1 MLEPSEI
8 LKAKILIVDDLPA
21 NVLLLE
27 RMLGGAGYESVTSTL
42 DPRAVC
48 ELHAKNRYDL
58 IVLDLQMPGMD
69 GFEVMEGLKR
79 IEKDG
84 YLPVLVITAQ
94 PDHKL
99 RALRAGA
106 RDFIS
111 KPFDVAE
118 VLTRVHNMLEVRL
131 LHVEIRRKN
140 DELKKL
146 FDQVVAERKV
156 SERLALHVP
165 PDSIAARLQARPDV
179 TADSFADVTVLIA
192 DIVGF
197 TELTPA
203 VSPERLALLLDEI
216 FTDLRRPREGAR
228 PQEDQDA
235 REFVHGRRRRARSQR
250 PIMRRGRRTCRST
263 WSTRWTASMSAAATR
278 CRCASASPPEP
289 VVAGVIGKR
298 MYLYDVWGDAVN
310 TASRMESH
318 GVAGRVQVS
327 ESTRRLL
334 GEPFLLEERGALEVE
349 GQGEL
354 KTWFVGGRGTAASP
368 MRQPAGCLKLRCPRT
383 GDRSITSATTRPTT
397 GQSVHAPP
405 NQWWTA
411 EYQSRVVGRKMK
423 PRMGHSRVGRGR

>member
-1 MLEPSEI
+1 MLEASDI
-8 LKAKILIVDDLPA
+8 LKAEILIVDDLRA
-21 NVLLLE
+21 NILLLE
-27 RMLGGAGYESVTSTL
+27 RMLGGAGYESITSTL
-42 DPRAVC
+42 DPRAVH
-48 ELHAKNRYDL
+48 ELHEKNLYDL

-69 GFEVMEGLKR
+69 GFQVMEGLKD

-106 RDFIS
+106 KDFIS

-179 TADSFADVTVLIA
+179 TADSFADVTVVIA

-203 VSPERLALLLDEI
+203 VRPEQLALLLDDI
-216 FTDLRRPREGAR
+216 FTGFDGLAKE
-228 PQEDQDA
+228 
-235 REFVHGRRRRARSQR
+235 
-250 PIMRRGRRTCRST
+250 RGLKKVKTLGNSY
-263 WSTRWTASMSAAATR
+263 MAAAGVPVPAGDHAAR
-278 CRCASASPPEP
+278 AAHVSLDMVDALDRFNERGGHSLQVRIGIASGA

-298 MYLYDVWGDAVN
+298 LYLYDVWGDAVN

-334 GEPFLLEERGALEVE
+334 GKPFLLEERGTLEVE
-349 GQGEL
+349 GKGEL
-354 KTWFVGGRGTAASP
+354 KTWFVGGRNAAVESTS
-368 MRQPAGCLKLRCPRT
+368 GKL
-383 GDRSITSATTRPTT
+383 
-397 GQSVHAPP
+397 
-405 NQWWTA
+405 
-411 EYQSRVVGRKMK
+411 
-423 PRMGHSRVGRGR
+423 

>member
-1 MLEPSEI
+1 MLKDADI
-8 LKAKILIVDDLPA
+8 RAAKVLVVDDQPA

-27 RMLGGAGYESVTSTL
+27 RMLSDAGYASITSTR

-48 ELHAKNRYDL
+48 DLHEKNRYDL

-69 GFEVMEGLKR
+69 GFQVMEGLKH
-79 IEKDG
+79 IEVDG

-106 RDFIS
+106 KDFIS

-118 VLTRVHNMLEVRL
+118 VLMRVHNMLEVRL
-131 LHVEIRRKN
+131 LHVEIQRKN

-179 TADSFADVTVLIA
+179 TADPFADVTVLVA
-192 DIVGF
+192 DVLGF
-197 TELTPA
+197 AAMTPA
-203 VSPERLALLLDEI
+203 VSPERLGLLLEEI
-216 FTDLRRPREGAR
+216 FTGFDGLAKERGLKRIKTLGNSYMATAGVPIPSGDHAARATHVSLDMVDALDHFNERSGYSLQVRIGIASGA
-228 PQEDQDA
+228 
-235 REFVHGRRRRARSQR
+235 
-250 PIMRRGRRTCRST
+250 
-263 WSTRWTASMSAAATR
+263 
-278 CRCASASPPEP
+278 

-310 TASRMESH
+310 IASRMESH

-327 ESTRRLL
+327 ESTQRLL
-334 GEPFLLEERGALEVE
+334 GAPFLLEERGVLEVE
-349 GQGEL
+349 GMGEV
-354 KTWFVGGRGTAASP
+354 KTWFVGGRN
-368 MRQPAGCLKLRCPRT
+368 
-383 GDRSITSATTRPTT
+383 SAL
-397 GQSVHAPP
+397 G
-405 NQWWTA
+405 
-411 EYQSRVVGRKMK
+411 
-423 PRMGHSRVGRGR
+423 

>member
-1 MLEPSEI
+1 MLEPAEI
-8 LKAKILIVDDLPA
+8 LKAKVLVVDDMQA

-27 RMLGGAGYESVTSTL
+27 RMLGGAGYTSVTSTV

-48 ELHAKNRYDL
+48 ALHEKHRYDL

-69 GFEVMEGLKR
+69 GFQVMEGLKP

-99 RALRAGA
+99 RALQAGA
-106 RDFIS
+106 KDFIS

-118 VLTRVHNMLEVRL
+118 VLMRVHNMLEVRL
-131 LHVEIRRKN
+131 LHLEVHRKN

-197 TELTPA
+197 ADLTPA
-203 VSPERLALLLDEI
+203 VSPERLALLLEEI
-216 FTDLRRPREGAR
+216 FTGFDGLAN
-228 PQEDQDA
+228 
-235 REFVHGRRRRARSQR
+235 QR
-250 PIMRRGRRTCRST
+250 GLKKIKTLGNSYM
-263 WSTRWTASMSAAATR
+263 AAAGVPVPAGDHAVRAAHLSLDMVEALDRFNERGGHSLQVRIGIATG
-278 CRCASASPPEP
+278 A

-298 MYLYDVWGDAVN
+298 LYLYDVWGDAVN

-334 GEPFLLEERGALEVE
+334 GESFLLEERGALQVE
-349 GQGEL
+349 GKGEVN
-354 KTWFVGGRGTAASP
+354 TWFVSGRNGAS
-368 MRQPAGCLKLRCPRT
+368 
-383 GDRSITSATTRPTT
+383 
-397 GQSVHAPP
+397 H
-405 NQWWTA
+405 
-411 EYQSRVVGRKMK
+411 
-423 PRMGHSRVGRGR
+423 

>member
-1 MLEPSEI
+1 MLEAAEI
-8 LKAKILIVDDLPA
+8 LKAKVLVVDDQPA

-27 RMLGGAGYESVTSTL
+27 RMLGGAGYTSITSTL

-48 ELHAKNRYDL
+48 ELHGKNRYDL
-58 IVLDLQMPGMD
+58 ILLDLQMPGMD
-69 GFEVMEGLKR
+69 GFEVMEGLKH

-99 RALRAGA
+99 RALGAGA
-106 RDFIS
+106 KDFIS

-118 VLTRVHNMLEVRL
+118 VLTRVHNLLEVRL

-197 TELTPA
+197 TDLTPA
-203 VSPERLALLLDEI
+203 VSPEHLALLLEEI
-216 FTDLRRPREGAR
+216 FASFDGLAK
-228 PQEDQDA
+228 
-235 REFVHGRRRRARSQR
+235 QR
-250 PIMRRGRRTCRST
+250 GLKKIKTLGNSYM
-263 WSTRWTASMSAAATR
+263 AAAGVPVPAGDHAAQAANLSLDMVEALDR
-278 CRCASASPPEP
+278 FNERGGHALQVRIGIASGA

-310 TASRMESH
+310 IASRMESH

-334 GEPFLLEERGALEVE
+334 GAPFLLEERGALEVE
-349 GQGEL
+349 GQGEVQ
-354 KTWFVGGRGTAASP
+354 TWFVGGRNTTEGGHQLWQHEQTAS
-368 MRQPAGCLKLRCPRT
+368 
-383 GDRSITSATTRPTT
+383 
-397 GQSVHAPP
+397 
-405 NQWWTA
+405 
-411 EYQSRVVGRKMK
+411 
-423 PRMGHSRVGRGR
+423 

>member
-1 MLEPSEI
+1 MSDASDI
-8 LKAKILIVDDLPA
+8 LKAKVLIVDDLPA

-42 DPRAVC
+42 DPCGVC
-48 ELHAKNRYDL
+48 DLHGKNRYDL

-69 GFEVMEGLKR
+69 GFQVMEGLKH
-79 IEKDG
+79 IEQDG

-99 RALRAGA
+99 RALKAGA

-140 DELKKL
+140 AELKTL

-165 PDSIAARLQARPDV
+165 PDSIAARLPARPDV

-192 DIVGF
+192 DIVGL
-197 TELTPA
+197 TELAPA
-203 VSPERLALLLDEI
+203 ASPERLALLLDEI
-216 FTDLRRPREGAR
+216 FTGFDGFATERGLKRIKTLGNSYMAAGGVPVPSDDHAVRAAQVSLDLV
-228 PQEDQDA
+228 DA
-235 REFVHGRRRRARSQR
+235 LQR
-250 PIMRRGRRTCRST
+250 LNQRDGSSLQVRIGI
-263 WSTRWTASMSAAATR
+263 ATG
-278 CRCASASPPEP
+278 P

-327 ESTRRLL
+327 EGTRRRL
-334 GEPFLLEERGALEVE
+334 GDSFLLEERGALEVE
-349 GQGEL
+349 GQGEMQ
-354 KTWFVGGRGTAASP
+354 TWFVGRRSGAMAATA
-368 MRQPAGCLKLRCPRT
+368 G
-383 GDRSITSATTRPTT
+383 
-397 GQSVHAPP
+397 
-405 NQWWTA
+405 
-411 EYQSRVVGRKMK
+411 K
-423 PRMGHSRVGRGR
+423 P

>member
-8 LKAKILIVDDLPA
+8 LKARILIVDDLPA

-27 RMLGGAGYESVTSTL
+27 RMLAGAGYSSIASTL
-42 DPRAVC
+42 DPRAVHD
-48 ELHAKNRYDL
+48 LHDKNHYDL

-69 GFEVMEGLKR
+69 GFEVMEGLKHL
-79 IEKDG
+79 EQDG

-106 RDFIS
+106 KDFIS

-140 DELKKL
+140 EELKKL

-156 SERLALHVP
+156 SERLALHVA

-179 TADSFADVTVLIA
+179 TADSFTDVTVVIA

-203 VSPERLALLLDEI
+203 LSPERLTLLVDEI
-216 FTDLRRPREGAR
+216 FTAFDGLAKARGLRKIKTLGN
-228 PQEDQDA
+228 
-235 REFVHGRRRRARSQR
+235 SY
-250 PIMRRGRRTCRST
+250 M
-263 WSTRWTASMSAAATR
+263 AAAGVPVPSRDHAAQAVHMALDMVDALDRFNERGDRSLQVRIGIATG
-278 CRCASASPPEP
+278 A

-298 MYLYDVWGDAVN
+298 LYLYDVWGDAVN
-310 TASRMESH
+310 IASRMESH
-318 GVAGRVQVS
+318 GVAGRVQVA

-334 GEPFLLEERGALEVE
+334 GEGFVLEERGALEVPGE
-349 GQGEL
+349 GEL
-354 KTWFVGGRGTAASP
+354 KTWFVSGRNSAVASTA
-368 MRQPAGCLKLRCPRT
+368 G
-383 GDRSITSATTRPTT
+383 
-397 GQSVHAPP
+397 
-405 NQWWTA
+405 
-411 EYQSRVVGRKMK
+411 K
-423 PRMGHSRVGRGR
+423 P

>member
-1 MLEPSEI
+1 MLEASEI
-8 LKAKILIVDDLPA
+8 LKAKVLIVDDQPA

-27 RMLGGAGYESVTSTL
+27 RMLGGAGYESITSTL

-48 ELHAKNRYDL
+48 ELHKKNRYDL

-69 GFEVMEGLKR
+69 GFQVMEGLKQ
-79 IEKDG
+79 IEQDG

-99 RALRAGA
+99 RALQAGA

-118 VLTRVHNMLEVRL
+118 VLTRAHNMLEVRL
-131 LHVEIRRKN
+131 LHVAICRKN

-165 PDSIAARLQARPDV
+165 LDSIAARLQARPDV
-179 TADSFADVTVLIA
+179 TVDNFADVTVVIA

-203 VSPERLALLLDEI
+203 VSPERLALLLEEI
-216 FTDLRRPREGAR
+216 FTSFDRLAKE
-228 PQEDQDA
+228 
-235 REFVHGRRRRARSQR
+235 
-250 PIMRRGRRTCRST
+250 RGLKKVKTLGNSY
-263 WSTRWTASMSAAATR
+263 MAAAGMPAPSGDHAARAAHLSLDMVDALDR
-278 CRCASASPPEP
+278 CNEHSGYSLQVRIGIATGG

-334 GEPFLLEERGALEVE
+334 GEPFLLQERGLLEVE
-349 GQGEL
+349 GHGQL
-354 KTWFVGGRGTAASP
+354 KTWFLGGRNGA
-368 MRQPAGCLKLRCPRT
+368 L
-383 GDRSITSATTRPTT
+383 D
-397 GQSVHAPP
+397 
-405 NQWWTA
+405 
-411 EYQSRVVGRKMK
+411 
-423 PRMGHSRVGRGR
+423 

>member
-1 MLEPSEI
+1 MLEAAEI
-8 LKAKILIVDDLPA
+8 LKAKVLVVDDQQA

-27 RMLGGAGYESVTSTL
+27 RMLGAAGYASVTSTL

-48 ELHAKNRYDL
+48 ELHEKNRYDL

-69 GFEVMEGLKR
+69 GFQVMEGLKP

-99 RALRAGA
+99 RALQAGA
-106 RDFIS
+106 KDFIS

-118 VLTRVHNMLEVRL
+118 VLMRVHNMLEVRL
-131 LHVEIRRKN
+131 LHLEIHRKN

-179 TADSFADVTVLIA
+179 TADSFAEATVLIA

-197 TELTPA
+197 ADLTPA
-203 VSPERLALLLDEI
+203 VSPEQLALLLDEI
-216 FTDLRRPREGAR
+216 FTSFDGLAK
-228 PQEDQDA
+228 
-235 REFVHGRRRRARSQR
+235 QR
-250 PIMRRGRRTCRST
+250 GLKKIKTLGNSYM
-263 WSTRWTASMSAAATR
+263 AAAGVPVPSGDHAPQAVHAALDMLEALGHFNER
-278 CRCASASPPEP
+278 SDHSLQVRIGIASGA

-298 MYLYDVWGDAVN
+298 LYLYDVWGDAVN
-310 TASRMESH
+310 MASRMESH

-327 ESTRRLL
+327 ESTQRRL
-334 GEPFLLEERGALEVE
+334 GELFRLEERGALDVE
-349 GQGEL
+349 GKGEV
-354 KTWFVGGRGTAASP
+354 KTWFVGGRNNTEG
-368 MRQPAGCLKLRCPRT
+368 GH
-383 GDRSITSATTRPTT
+383 
-397 GQSVHAPP
+397 QSWQHEQTV
-405 NQWWTA
+405 
-411 EYQSRVVGRKMK
+411 S
-423 PRMGHSRVGRGR
+423 

>member
-1 MLEPSEI
+1 MLEPAEI
-8 LKAKILIVDDLPA
+8 LKAKVLVVDDMQA

-27 RMLGGAGYESVTSTL
+27 RMLGGAGYACVTSTV

-48 ELHAKNRYDL
+48 ALHEKNRYDL

-69 GFEVMEGLKR
+69 GFQVMEGLKP

-99 RALRAGA
+99 RALQAGA
-106 RDFIS
+106 KDFIS

-118 VLTRVHNMLEVRL
+118 VLMRVHNMLEVRL
-131 LHVEIRRKN
+131 LHLEVHRKN

-197 TELTPA
+197 SELTPA
-203 VSPERLALLLDEI
+203 VSPEQLALLLEEI
-216 FTDLRRPREGAR
+216 FTGFDGLAN
-228 PQEDQDA
+228 
-235 REFVHGRRRRARSQR
+235 QR
-250 PIMRRGRRTCRST
+250 GLKKIKTLGNSYM
-263 WSTRWTASMSAAATR
+263 AAAGVPVPAGDHAVRAAHLSLDMVEALDRFNERGGHSLQVRIGIATG
-278 CRCASASPPEP
+278 A

-298 MYLYDVWGDAVN
+298 LYLYDVWGDAVN

-334 GEPFLLEERGALEVE
+334 GESFLLEERGALQVE
-349 GQGEL
+349 GKGEVN
-354 KTWFVGGRGTAASP
+354 TWFVSGRNGAS
-368 MRQPAGCLKLRCPRT
+368 
-383 GDRSITSATTRPTT
+383 
-397 GQSVHAPP
+397 H
-405 NQWWTA
+405 
-411 EYQSRVVGRKMK
+411 
-423 PRMGHSRVGRGR
+423 

>member
-1 MLEPSEI
+1 MLEAPEI
-8 LKAKILIVDDLPA
+8 LKAKVLVVDDQPA
-21 NVLLLE
+21 NILLLE
-27 RMLGGAGYESVTSTL
+27 RMLGGAGYTSITSTL

-48 ELHAKNRYDL
+48 DLHEKNRYDL

-69 GFEVMEGLKR
+69 GFEVMEGLKHL
-79 IEKDG
+79 EKDG

-99 RALRAGA
+99 RALQAGA
-106 RDFIS
+106 KDFIS

-118 VLTRVHNMLEVRL
+118 VLMRVHNMLEVRL
-131 LHVEIRRKN
+131 LHLEVHRKN

-197 TELTPA
+197 ADLTPA
-203 VSPERLALLLDEI
+203 VSPEQLALLLEEI
-216 FTDLRRPREGAR
+216 FTGFDGLAN
-228 PQEDQDA
+228 
-235 REFVHGRRRRARSQR
+235 QR
-250 PIMRRGRRTCRST
+250 GLKKIKTLGNSYM
-263 WSTRWTASMSAAATR
+263 AAAGVPVP
-278 CRCASASPPEP
+278 ASDHAVRAAHLSLDMVEALDRFNERGGHSLQVRIGIATGA

-298 MYLYDVWGDAVN
+298 LYLYDVWGDAVN

-334 GEPFLLEERGALEVE
+334 GESFLLEERGALQVE
-349 GQGEL
+349 GKGEVN
-354 KTWFVGGRGTAASP
+354 TWFVSGRNGAS
-368 MRQPAGCLKLRCPRT
+368 
-383 GDRSITSATTRPTT
+383 
-397 GQSVHAPP
+397 H
-405 NQWWTA
+405 
-411 EYQSRVVGRKMK
+411 
-423 PRMGHSRVGRGR
+423 

>member
-1 MLEPSEI
+1 MLEAADI
-8 LKAKILIVDDLPA
+8 LKAKVLVVDDLPA

-27 RMLGGAGYESVTSTL
+27 RMLSGAGYAAVTSTL

-48 ELHAKNRYDL
+48 ELHGKNRYDL

-69 GFEVMEGLKR
+69 GFEVMEGLKH
-79 IEKDG
+79 IETDG

-118 VLTRVHNMLEVRL
+118 VLTRVHNLLEVRL
-131 LHVEIRRKN
+131 LHVEIQRKN

-146 FDQVVAERKV
+146 FDQVVAERKL

-197 TELTPA
+197 ADLTPA
-203 VSPERLALLLDEI
+203 VSPERLALLVEEI
-216 FTDLRRPREGAR
+216 FTSFDGLATAR
-228 PQEDQDA
+228 
-235 REFVHGRRRRARSQR
+235 GLKKIKTLGNSY
-250 PIMRRGRRTCRST
+250 M
-263 WSTRWTASMSAAATR
+263 AAAGVPVPSGDHAVRAAHLSLDMVDALDHFNERNGQSLQVRIGIATGG
-278 CRCASASPPEP
+278 

-298 MYLYDVWGDAVN
+298 LYLYDVWGDTVN
-310 TASRMESH
+310 IASRMESH

-334 GEPFLLEERGALEVE
+334 GEPFVLEERGALAVE
-349 GQGEL
+349 GKGEL
-354 KTWFVGGRGTAASP
+354 KTWFVGGRNGNGEP
-368 MRQPAGCLKLRCPRT
+368 
-383 GDRSITSATTRPTT
+383 
-397 GQSVHAPP
+397 
-405 NQWWTA
+405 
-411 EYQSRVVGRKMK
+411 
-423 PRMGHSRVGRGR
+423 